1 MVDLHIPPA
10 PPFRRIDEQYSTA
23 RTAIRCLAWAFGAY
37 VAFGTIGQFA
47 GRSTDVDLAL
57 SLVITALVEVKF
69 LLAIA
74 LTATACAWAVVERT
88 LRHRTV
94 KRLQGRI
101 RELETTIDP
110 ARSTSKLTPEG
121 KTNPADRR
129 RR

>member
-1 MVDLHIPPA
+1 MFALK
-10 PPFRRIDEQYSTA
+10 RIDEQYSTA
-23 RTAIRCLAWAFGAY
+23 RTGLRCLAWAFGAY
-37 VAFGTIGQFA
+37 VAFGAIGQFA

-57 SLVITALVEVKF
+57 SLVMAALVEVKLMVF
-69 LLAIA
+69 IA
-74 LTATACAWAVVERT
+74 LTGTACAWAVVERT

-121 KTNPADRR
+121 KTNPADRKR
-129 RR
+129 R